1 MEFGEESK
9 LTVFTPRQYKILSA
23 FADRIIPRGGAFA
36 LGALDVGVAESVDR
50 MLSNFDRTIQK
61 GLRMLLLL
69 IEYSTFFFTPLESP
83 VASHGDRQ
91 FSNSLS
97 ASGGLRRTKALGEP
111 RKTFGLLRGE
121 LLTGFTRKFRPF
133 TRLSPEDQDSYLKSW
148 EGSRFYL
155 RRSPFLVLKMLCLS
169 IFYSDERVEKDV
181 GYEPACQ
188 DLTPNR

>member
-1 MEFGEESK
+1 MEFGEEK
-9 LTVFTPRQYKILSA
+9 ELLVLTPRQYKILSA

-36 LGALDVGVAESVDR
+36 LGALDVGVSESVDR

-61 GLRMLLLL
+61 GLRMLLML
-69 IEYSTFFFTPLESP
+69 IEYSTFF
-83 VASHGDRQ
+83 
-91 FSNSLS
+91 
-97 ASGGLRRTKALGEP
+97 
-111 RKTFGLLRGE
+111 
-121 LLTGFTRKFRPF
+121 FTRKFRPF

-148 EGSRFYL
+148 EVSRFYL
-155 RRSPFLVLKMLCLS
+155 RRSSFLVLKMLCLT

>member
-1 MEFGEESK
+1 MESGEESK
-9 LTVFTPRQYKILSA
+9 LVVLTPRQYKILSA
-23 FADRIIPRGGAFA
+23 FADRLSPRGGAFA

-50 MLSNFDRTIQK
+50 MLSNFGRTVQM
-61 GLRMLLLL
+61 GLKMLLLL
-69 IEYSTFFFTPLESP
+69 IEYSTFFSTPLESP

-97 ASGGLRRTKALGEP
+97 ASGGLRRTKALGE
-111 RKTFGLLRGE
+111 

-133 TRLSPEDQDSYLKSW
+133 TRLSPEDQDRYLKGW

-155 RRSPFLVLKMLCLS
+155 RRSPLLVLKMLCLS

-188 DLTPNR
+188 DLTTNR